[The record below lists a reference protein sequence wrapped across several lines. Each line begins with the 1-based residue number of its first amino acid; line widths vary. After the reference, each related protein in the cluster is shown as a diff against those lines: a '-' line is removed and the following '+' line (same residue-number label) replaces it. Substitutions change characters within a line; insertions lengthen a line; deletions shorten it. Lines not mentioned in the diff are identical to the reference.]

1 MPAMRFQACHIRTP
15 QPGEAQ
21 VLTQIAHAAKGSRG
35 CPDAWMASWGE
46 ALTIGDSALA
56 TWSVLVAEQDGKTVG
71 FAERGVRSFA
81 P

>member
-21 VLTQIAHAAKGSRG
+21 VLTQIAHAAKGSWG
-35 CPDAWMASWGE
+35 YPDAWMASWSD
-46 ALTIGDSALA
+46 ALAIGDSALA
-56 TWSVLVAEQDGKTVG
+56 TWSVFFAEQDGKAMA